1 MKQLA
6 LFLQHRD
13 PRYKQHQAKLRALR
27 ASNKK
32 APATVPSTTPSVQ
45 TEKQKEEARLRAAEE
60 YEEQEWQRL
69 HLDPVSGESEDEEP
83 EDEGDGTGVRMD
95 DGQGGEIFEC
105 VACDKTFLSEASWEN
120 HERSKK
126 HKQAVWRYVSIYAQN

>member
-1 MKQLA
+1 
-6 LFLQHRD
+6 LQHRD
-13 PRYKQHQAKLRALR
+13 PRYKHHQAKLRALR
-27 ASNKK
+27 ASSKK
-32 APATVPSTTPSVQ
+32 VPTSAPSATPPVKSVQ
-45 TEKQKEEARLRAAEE
+45 TEKQKEDARLRAAEE
-60 YEEQEWQRL
+60 YEEQTWQRL
-69 HLDPVSGESEDEEP
+69 HLDPLSGESEDDEP

-126 HKQAVWRYVSIYAQN
+126 HKQAVWRCDLTCVLC

>member
-1 MKQLA
+1 M
-6 LFLQHRD
+6 
-13 PRYKQHQAKLRALR
+13 R
-27 ASNKK
+27 ASTKK
-32 APATVPSTTPSVQ
+32 ASTAAPSATPPVKSVE

-83 EDEGDGTGVRMD
+83 EEEGDGTGVRLD

-126 HKQAVWRYVSIYAQN
+126 HKQAVWRYVSKHVPS